1 MSTQT
6 YVNISLVTVDTA
18 VNTALVNLTF
28 KLFKFQIFPNKL
40 NLLNAPHKKSH
51 GVNFGLPGGHA
62 IRRPLEL
69 HLVESKEYIHCEFRQ
84 FE

>member
-18 VNTALVNLTF
+18 VNTALVILTF
-28 KLFKFQIFPNKL
+28 KLFKFQMFQNKL
-40 NLLNAPHKKSH
+40 NLLNVPHKKSR

-62 IRRPLEL
+62 IRRRLAL
-69 HLVESKEYIHCEFRQ
+69 HLVESKDCLHCEFRQ